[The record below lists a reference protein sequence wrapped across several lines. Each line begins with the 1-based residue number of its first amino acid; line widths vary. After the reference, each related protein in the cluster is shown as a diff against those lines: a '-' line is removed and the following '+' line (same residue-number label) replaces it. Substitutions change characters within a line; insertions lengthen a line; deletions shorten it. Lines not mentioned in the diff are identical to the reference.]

1 MSKKNDWQTR
11 LCKLAQRLHTVWGNW
26 WFEFNQDIVTTDRH
40 GYRVMAGIHLMS
52 LRQLRKLRFHP
63 DGTSFG
69 YDKGAPRAR
78 DTYGT
83 LIVAAKGAG
92 KTVLLFNLL
101 AKRLRLVGIDR
112 SLSSILFD
120 PKSGEVVELIS
131 HLTGALPHE
140 ADFPGYIA
148 HPFDR
153 RSGLQLLSFD
163 ITNPSVISDSA
174 RLIIVPDQDNF
185 FQMTA
190 ILVFEI
196 AGRTGLRLAAA
207 NGPIPHLTLA
217 VWIRIAY
224 TLLSSEYTPEKI
236 KRFLMLAGVSDTDR
250 QKILTLRDPSQ
261 RATELRLEILKTLNT
276 ALSRY
281 ELLAALGENKMEEWK
296 VPGYSVKQCIDEGKL
311 LILGTDWECRIQI
324 AAINSIA
331 FSTAISY
338 ILSLADSSQR
348 RCYLVIDEA
357 LDIIQNISD
366 DLIAALDVGRGKG
379 LSPIITI
386 LSTEGLESVLKS
398 NSKALHFLGSFG
410 NYLVGLASSATA
422 KTVVDKIVP
431 PYSAMTQ
438 VTKVGG
444 EVETISFDIEEL
456 PPIAASELASFPP
469 ASRQDGSHWF
479 VYLRGRSAHTYHLK
493 EKEVNKTSP
502 QPNDHTKDVRGY
514 DPMTKE
520 EIAEFSKLRDWT
532 KKEKQKLGLN

>member
-1 MSKKNDWQTR
+1 MSKRKLLRWR
-11 LCKLAQRLHTVWGNW
+11 EWLCQKARSLSRVAGDW

-40 GYRVMAGIHLMS
+40 GDRVIAGIHLMS

-69 YDKGAPRAR
+69 NDKGAPRAR

-101 AKRLRLVGIDR
+101 AKRLCNIGIDR

-131 HLTGALPHE
+131 HLTGTLPHE
-140 ADFPGYIA
+140 AEFPGYIA

-153 RSGLQLLSFD
+153 RSGLQLLSLD

-196 AGRTGLRLAAA
+196 AGRTGLCLAAK
-207 NGPIPHLTLA
+207 GPIPHLTLA

-224 TLLSSEYTPEKI
+224 TLLSSDYENEQI

-281 ELLAALGENKMEEWK
+281 ELLAALGENKMEGWK

-338 ILSLADSSQR
+338 ILSLPDSSQR

-366 DLIAALDVGRGKG
+366 DLIAALDVGRGAYQTG
-379 LSPIITI
+379 
-386 LSTEGLESVLKS
+386 
-398 NSKALHFLGSFG
+398 F
-410 NYLVGLASSATA
+410 
-422 KTVVDKIVP
+422 
-431 PYSAMTQ
+431 PYHRRWRC
-438 VTKVGG
+438 
-444 EVETISFDIEEL
+444 L
-456 PPIAASELASFPP
+456 
-469 ASRQDGSHWF
+469 
-479 VYLRGRSAHTYHLK
+479 
-493 EKEVNKTSP
+493 
-502 QPNDHTKDVRGY
+502 
-514 DPMTKE
+514 
-520 EIAEFSKLRDWT
+520 
-532 KKEKQKLGLN
+532 